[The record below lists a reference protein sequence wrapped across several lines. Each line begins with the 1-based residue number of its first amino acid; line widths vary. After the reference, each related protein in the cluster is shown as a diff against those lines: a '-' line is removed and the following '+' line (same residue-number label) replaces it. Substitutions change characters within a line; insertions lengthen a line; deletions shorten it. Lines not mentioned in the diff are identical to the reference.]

1 MLGLTRGRRVP
12 LSTASRPG
20 SLPGGTSILQPSYL
34 ETAITHSENLT
45 MRSMTLTGAM
55 LVAALLTSC
64 AGEDAPSAP
73 TTPEAAGPLQPKVAG
88 LNGQIAFIQEEDV
101 SIANPDGSNARQL
114 VANSCCP
121 HWSPDGSRIA
131 VAASTDL
138 GTITAATLNPDGSG
152 YVRLPIDDPTLNVA
166 LGTWSPDGAR
176 LASEGWDDA
185 DATRNGIYTRRASDG
200 GGLFRVTS
208 NPFGGGHDIPGEYSP
223 DGSRIVFVRT
233 NDLRKSGNT
242 AVFVVNTDGSGL
254 LQITPWGM
262 AGCCTSSW
270 SPDGQW
276 ILLDVRGSLFVVHPD
291 GTALRQIRLHP
302 GSRYFAYEP
311 GWSPDGRRIVFAMFL
326 AANGQDDIF
335 TAAADGTDL
344 VQVTNTP
351 EHEAGP
357 DWGPRRN

>member
-1 MLGLTRGRRVP
+1 MSLFTGKGRVH
-12 LSTASRPG
+12 
-20 SLPGGTSILQPSYL
+20 QYEQVHDPSHL
-34 ETAITHSENLT
+34 ETLT
-45 MRSMTLTGAM
+45 MRSLTLTGAAM
-55 LVAALLTSC
+55 LTAALLTAC
-64 AGEDAPSAP
+64 AGDDAPSAP

-166 LGTWSPDGAR
+166 LGAWSPDGAR

-185 DATRNGIYTRRASDG
+185 DATRNGLYTRRASDG

-208 NPFGGGHDIPGEYSP
+208 NPFGGGHDIPGDYSP
-223 DGSRIVFVRT
+223 DGSRIVFLRE
-233 NDLRKSGNT
+233 NNLRKSGNS
-242 AVFVVNTDGSGL
+242 AVFVVNIDGSGL
-254 LQITPWGM
+254 RQLTPWGT
-262 AGCCTSSW
+262 GGTPSW

-276 ILLDVRGSLFVVHPD
+276 ILFDGRGLLFVVHPD
-291 GTALRQIRLHP
+291 GSAQSQIHVQAKGP
-302 GSRYFAYEP
+302 YYAYGP
-311 GWSPDGRRIVFAMFL
+311 SWSPDGRRIVFGMYLRF
-326 AANGQDDIF
+326 NGQNDIF
-335 TAAADGTDL
+335 TVAADGTDL

-357 DWGPRRN
+357 DWGPRLN

>member
-1 MLGLTRGRRVP
+1 
-12 LSTASRPG
+12 
-20 SLPGGTSILQPSYL
+20 
-34 ETAITHSENLT
+34 
-45 MRSMTLTGAM
+45 MRSLTLTGAAM
-55 LVAALLTSC
+55 LAAALLTGC
-64 AGEDAPSAP
+64 AGDEAPSAP
-73 TTPEAAGPLQPKVAG
+73 TTPEPAGPLQPKVAG
-88 LNGQIAFIQEEDV
+88 LNGQIAFIQGEDV

-152 YVRLPIDDPTLNVA
+152 YVRLPIDDPTLNIA
-166 LGTWSPDGAR
+166 LGAWSPDGAR

-185 DATRNGIYTRRASDG
+185 DATRNGLYTRRASDG

-208 NPFGGGHDIPGEYSP
+208 NPFAGGHDIPGDYSP
-223 DGSRIVFVRT
+223 DGSRIVFLRT
-233 NDLRKSGNT
+233 NDLRKRGNT
-242 AVFVVNTDGSGL
+242 AVFVVNIDGSGL
-254 LQITPWGM
+254 RQITPWGT
-262 AGCCTSSW
+262 GGEPSW

-276 ILLDVRGSLFVVHPD
+276 ILFDGRGFLFVVHPD
-291 GTALRQIRLHP
+291 GTAQRQIHLHP
-302 GSRYFAYEP
+302 GSRYYAYEP
-311 GWSPDGRRIVFAMFL
+311 GWSPDGSRIVFAMFL

-357 DWGPRRN
+357 DWGPRPN